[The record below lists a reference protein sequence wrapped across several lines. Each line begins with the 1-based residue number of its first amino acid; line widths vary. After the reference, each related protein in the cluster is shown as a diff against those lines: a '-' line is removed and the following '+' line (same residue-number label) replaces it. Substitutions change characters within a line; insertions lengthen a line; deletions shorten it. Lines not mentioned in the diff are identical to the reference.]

1 MEKLWVQFPKPQSIN
16 LTARGRVSSGW
27 HKSVLTMKASTPEL
41 MATMPCQHVTDATP
55 WSSYKTTG
63 SAQFMKGGC
72 SV

>member
-41 MATMPCQHVTDATP
+41 MATIPRQHVTDATP